1 MTHCITHRI
10 RSLIF
15 RPFPSHSLCRTDS
28 FLWSIIEMTRST
40 RFLFLSLS
48 LSLGVSCIFCQKTG
62 GKDIFSWDA
71 GMFLQSLF
79 CVVFAEAYLDLETC
93 EVWAGAMLFSSICSR
108 VAFVQRET
116 LLTEPV
122 VAPERDRKGKR
133 EREDQL
139 DVSESS
145 FLTFPVYCIC
155 GVVLESVNTRFKFK
169 FCSCV
174 LIACVI
180 CSMAQLKFQTIH
192 YRPNVWNNYFWMLLK
207 AVSYAQQGW
216 AFLIKKNR
224 VKK

>member
-15 RPFPSHSLCRTDS
+15 HLVHSVGLTAFRGPLLRWHVAQDSSSSLYLC
-28 FLWSIIEMTRST
+28 LSIFS
-40 RFLFLSLS
+40 
-48 LSLGVSCIFCQKTG
+48 QKTG
-62 GKDIFSWDA
+62 EEDIFSWDA

-79 CVVFAEAYLDLETC
+79 CVVFAEAYLDLEAC
-93 EVWAGAMLFSSICSR
+93 KVWAGAMLFSSICSR

-145 FLTFPVYCIC
+145 FLTFPVDCIFE
-155 GVVLESVNTRFKFK
+155 VVLESVNTIQ
-169 FCSCV
+169 V
-174 LIACVI
+174 LAVAF
-180 CSMAQLKFQTIH
+180 SLLVWFAQ
-192 YRPNVWNNYFWMLLK
+192 
-207 AVSYAQQGW
+207 
-216 AFLIKKNR
+216 
-224 VKK
+224 

>member
-28 FLWSIIEMTRST
+28 FPWSIIEMTRST

-48 LSLGVSCIFCQKTG
+48 LSLYLFCQKTG
-62 GKDIFSWDA
+62 EEDIFSWDA

-79 CVVFAEAYLDLETC
+79 CVVFAEAYLDLEAC
-93 EVWAGAMLFSSICSR
+93 KVWAGAMLFSSICSR

-116 LLTEPV
+116 LLMEPV

-133 EREDQL
+133 ERDQL

-145 FLTFPVYCIC
+145 FLTFPVYCIFE
-155 GVVLESVNTRFKFK
+155 VVLESVNTIQ
-169 FCSCV
+169 V
-174 LIACVI
+174 LAVAF
-180 CSMAQLKFQTIH
+180 SLLVWFAQ
-192 YRPNVWNNYFWMLLK
+192 
-207 AVSYAQQGW
+207 
-216 AFLIKKNR
+216 
-224 VKK
+224 